1 MRLLQ
6 TLAFVSGSVL
16 TATFAA
22 PAFAQFDHLQCYPI
36 KDTLPRAKYS
46 ADLLPA
52 TPTFAA
58 ALGCEIKVPAKLVCV
73 AVEKT
78 NVAPTPVLPVE
89 GTDARS
95 VFCYAL
101 RCPKGTTI
109 PKGGLAVDG
118 EDQFGHRAFTIKQ
131 PPKLLCAPANIGPP
145 TPTPT
150 LTPAPTLTPTATPG
164 GIGSCVDG
172 VGACVCPRPATPTPQ
187 PTCTGACPT
196 ATGPTPA
203 PTASPPPCGEVFN
216 PPFCSVSTCPF
227 DETCVAAGE
236 VCACATCCP
245 CS

>member
-1 MRLLQ
+1 MNNIITLLFFFFSSRRRH
-6 TLAFVSGSVL
+6 TRSLRDWSSDVCSS
-16 TATFAA
+16 
-22 PAFAQFDHLQCYPI
+22 
-36 KDTLPRAKYS
+36 
-46 ADLLPA
+46 DL
-52 TPTFAA
+52 
-58 ALGCEIKVPAKLVCV
+58 
-73 AVEKT
+73 
-78 NVAPTPVLPVE
+78 
-89 GTDARS
+89 
-95 VFCYAL
+95 
-101 RCPKGTTI
+101 
-109 PKGGLAVDG
+109 
-118 EDQFGHRAFTIKQ
+118 
-131 PPKLLCAPANIGPP
+131 PKLLCAPANIGPP

-164 GIGSCVDG
+164 GVGSCVDG

-196 ATGPTPA
+196 AAGPTPV